1 MALTTSGKV
10 LFSALG
16 AVVLVGGAVVG
27 YLMFTG
33 EADGIPFIGGERA
46 PVTCPLTGEEASNE
60 RLAGRTALAV
70 KVENIAESRP
80 QAGLNEADIVYEQ
93 PVEGGITRFIAIYQC
108 RNAQRLG
115 PIRSARHADPEVLAQ
130 FGEAAFAYSG
140 AVQPV
145 VDAVARTGTI
155 QDISQS
161 NAPEAYQ
168 ADPGRSAPHNLY
180 SSTQTLLGEADR
192 RNAPPEP
199 LFEYEQEPPAQ
210 EGSRR
215 AREVHLD
222 FSPAADVFWS
232 YRPQRGLYERSHDGT
247 PHTME
252 DGEQVRTE
260 NIVVMVVELR
270 DTGIVDAAGNPS
282 LEPVVI
288 GSGAAYV
295 IRDGRVVEGTWERD
309 DSDDRT
315 RLLDAQGDVIP
326 LAPGRTWVELLPSD
340 REVEIG

>member
-46 PVTCPLTGEEASNE
+46 PATCPLTGEEARNE

-70 KVENIAESRP
+70 KIENIAESRP

-93 PVEGGITRFIAIYQC
+93 PVEGGITRFIAFYQC
-108 RNAQRLG
+108 SNAQRLG
-115 PIRSARHADPEVLAQ
+115 PIRSARHADPEILAQ
-130 FGEAAFAYSG
+130 YGEPAFAYSG
-140 AVQPV
+140 AVQQV
-145 VDAVARTGTI
+145 VDAVAGTGTI
-155 QDISQS
+155 QDISQD
-161 NAPEAYQ
+161 NAPEAYEE
-168 ADPGRSAPHNLY
+168 DPSRSAPHNLY

-199 LFEYEQEPPAQ
+199 VFEYDEGPPGQ
-210 EGSRR
+210 QDSRG

-222 FSPAADVFWS
+222 FSPAADVFWN
-232 YRPQRGLYERSHDGT
+232 YRPQRGIYERSHDGT
-247 PHTME
+247 PHLME
-252 DGEQVRTE
+252 DGDQVRTE

-288 GSGAAYV
+288 GSGTAYV
-295 IRDGRVVEGTWERD
+295 IRDGRVIEGTWERD
-309 DSDDRT
+309 DRADPT
-315 RLLDAQGDVIP
+315 RLLDPQGEVIP
-326 LAPGRTWVELLPSD
+326 LAPGRTWVELFPSD
-340 REVEIG
+340 REVRIG